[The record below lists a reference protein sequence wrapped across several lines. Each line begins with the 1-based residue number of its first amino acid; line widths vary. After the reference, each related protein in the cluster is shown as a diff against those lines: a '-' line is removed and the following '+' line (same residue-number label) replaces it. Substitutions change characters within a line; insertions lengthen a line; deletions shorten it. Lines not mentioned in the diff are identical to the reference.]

1 MLEYNRVMVFMMQSF
16 RIVKNRKL
24 QRLNEDLPNERGQIM
39 LTKERTATLIELC
52 RKMVQTPSLSG
63 QESEIAALIK
73 KTMDSWGFDDV
84 VVDKYGSIIGRIKG
98 KKPGKTLL
106 FDGHIDT
113 VDISDRS
120 LWQHDPYGAE
130 VVDGKIFGRGTS
142 DMKGP
147 VSAMIAAAAFFSKDT
162 GKNFAGDVFLSCSVH
177 EECFE
182 GIAAREISKRVN
194 PDYVVIG
201 EASSLKLMRGQ
212 RGRAEIVVETIG
224 KTAHSANPQLGKNAV
239 YYMMRVIQAVK
250 EIKLNREEVLGEG
263 ILELTDIIS
272 DPYPGASV
280 VPNLCRVTYDRRTLT
295 GETKDSVISQVQEA
309 VNTLVKEDPELE
321 ARVYFAQGEEKCW
334 TGETIKASRFYP
346 AWLLD
351 EQHELVQTALK
362 GLFSVGLKPE
372 LSHWAFCTNGSHF
385 AGEIGIPTIG
395 FGPSHECL
403 AHVIDE
409 YIEVEQL
416 LKGCQGYYGIISELL
431 K

>member
-1 MLEYNRVMVFMMQSF
+1 MACLLLEYNRVMVFMMQSF

-280 VPNLCRVTYDRRTLT
+280 VPN
-295 GETKDSVISQVQEA
+295 Q
-309 VNTLVKEDPELE
+309 
-321 ARVYFAQGEEKCW
+321 
-334 TGETIKASRFYP
+334 
-346 AWLLD
+346 
-351 EQHELVQTALK
+351 
-362 GLFSVGLKPE
+362 
-372 LSHWAFCTNGSHF
+372 
-385 AGEIGIPTIG
+385 IGR
-395 FGPSHECL
+395 
-403 AHVIDE
+403 AHV
-409 YIEVEQL
+409 
-416 LKGCQGYYGIISELL
+416 
-431 K
+431 